1 MRNRIICRF
10 ENKEDFELFCSLNDF
25 KLNKNT
31 KEYNIHTRER
41 KDKKEIIKKQK
52 QGSEYW
58 ESHWTNMPLYESKKQ
73 EEYAKIEFIFND
85 DDLELAIKI
94 FDQHLSDKS
103 TSVWYPKLVAGKH
116 SKLRAISGNSDINPQ
131 YPIYV
136 VSKNRSDKC
145 FTSRF
150 LTQMEVFHYVVV
162 EPQDYILYKEE
173 VENKY
178 ATILELDMFYKDT
191 YDTFDSFGDTKSKGP
206 GGARNFCW
214 EHSINNGFEWHWVFD
229 DNATEGFHWMYK
241 NQKVKCRTGE
251 YFRAIEDFINRY
263 NNIAIAG
270 LNYSMFCK
278 MCDKTP
284 AFVMNTRIYSFLLI
298 RNDIPYRWRGRYN
311 EDTDLSL
318 RVLKDGWCTIQFNSF
333 LAGKCTTQKIKGGNT
348 DEFYSKEGT
357 YPKSKMLE
365 DMHPDVA
372 KVQWKFN
379 RWHHQVDY
387 SGFKQELKFK
397 DNYVQ
402 SNVKVNN
409 YGMKIIKTEENDT
422 FDSKSYLQKKYKGDI
437 YEKNN

>member
-10 ENKEDFELFCSLNDF
+10 ENQENFELFCSLNNFDL
-25 KLNKNT
+25 KKNT
-31 KEYNIHTRER
+31 KEYNIHTKER
-41 KDKKEIIKKQK
+41 KDRKEITKKQK
-52 QGSEYW
+52 QGFEYW
-58 ESHWTNMPLYESKKQ
+58 EKHWTNMPLYESKKQ

-85 DDLELAIKI
+85 EDLELAIKI
-94 FDQHLSDKS
+94 FDQQLSDKS

-116 SKLRAISGNSDINPQ
+116 SKLRAISGNNDVSPQ

-162 EPQDYILYKEE
+162 EPQDYILYKEN

-191 YDTFDSFGDTKSKGP
+191 YDTFDNFGDTKSKGP

-263 NNIAIAG
+263 SNIAIAG

-348 DEFYSKEGT
+348 EEFYSKEGT

-402 SNVKVNN
+402 SNVKTNN

-422 FDSKSYLQKKYKGDI
+422 FDSKSYLQEKYKEDI
-437 YEKNN
+437 YENDN